1 MSTFKGMLLFEI
13 HTLENSL
20 GRGPSSSVLLPQSN
34 AAFPRSEKKLANMW
48 FNYTVVNY
56 QIMLALKPALFLCK
70 ACVKR
75 ERELE
80 GEDEREVGER

>member
-1 MSTFKGMLLFEI
+1 MDHLVQCSFPKV
-13 HTLENSL
+13 TL
-20 GRGPSSSVLLPQSN
+20 PSQEVK
-34 AAFPRSEKKLANMW
+34 KKLANMW